1 MLIIWNCSNWWKNA
15 TLSCSKWS
23 LEFSASFMVLK
34 SLFNIMSNIDDKK
47 LGKINF
53 KTYSPIQGIK
63 YGLKVCHPL
72 KQNQCVKESHR
83 ESRVYAPINPT
94 LTRNM
99 RSLFSLFNAKQKT
112 DKKKLVKCWR
122 KFNLRHPDCATN
134 KTIKLDTI
142 KQTEKAQNHHQQVLA
157 EAYSRKRLSAQSENP
172 INTKDGQ
179 EETIALDAER
189 LAEHLAEPIQVDEQL
204 TVSRKSYYTK

>member
-1 MLIIWNCSNWWKNA
+1 
-15 TLSCSKWS
+15 
-23 LEFSASFMVLK
+23 
-34 SLFNIMSNIDDKK
+34 MSNIDDKK

-112 DKKKLVKCWR
+112 DKKKLVKC
-122 KFNLRHPDCATN
+122 
-134 KTIKLDTI
+134 
-142 KQTEKAQNHHQQVLA
+142 
-157 EAYSRKRLSAQSENP
+157 
-172 INTKDGQ
+172 
-179 EETIALDAER
+179 
-189 LAEHLAEPIQVDEQL
+189 
-204 TVSRKSYYTK
+204 